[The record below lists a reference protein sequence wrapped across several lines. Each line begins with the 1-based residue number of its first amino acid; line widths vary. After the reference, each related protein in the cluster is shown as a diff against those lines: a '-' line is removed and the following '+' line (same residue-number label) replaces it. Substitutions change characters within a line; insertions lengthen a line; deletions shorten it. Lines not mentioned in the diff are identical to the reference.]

1 MKRSRAGGLSWP
13 QIGLIALCSVLALVL
28 LAMIF
33 ATAYANHFLSQINYI
48 PLDTTLS
55 SEVIESIEQ
64 ELTETI
70 PPEYTGEV
78 VNPTDVT
85 SPTEGETTSTIIQH
99 KDLVN
104 FLLVGQDRRP
114 GQGRQRSDTMIVV
127 TINKRDHTI
136 TLTSFMRDL
145 YVDIPGYKYN
155 KMNAAYARGGFGM
168 LCETL
173 LTNFGI
179 TIDGCVEVDFDGFAA
194 IVDLVGGVAI
204 ELTAAEAR
212 DINKSYGV
220 NLKEGLNY
228 LDGGLALAYARNR
241 NIGNDFGRTERQRKV
256 LISIFEA
263 SKDLSLTEMQNLLN
277 SALPMI
283 STTMTPREIT
293 NYLVELFPYLAGASI
308 QSLRIPANGTY
319 TDVMISGIGASLLPD
334 LEKNR
339 ELLRDTLLP
348 NS

>member
-1 MKRSRAGGLSWP
+1 MRRSRAGGLSWP

-28 LAMIF
+28 LVMIF

-55 SEVIESIEQ
+55 SEAIESIEQ

-70 PPEYTGEV
+70 DPTYTGPV
-78 VNPTDVT
+78 INPTDVT
-85 SPTEGETTSTIIQH
+85 LPADDTPTTIIQH
-99 KDLVN
+99 RDLVN

-127 TINKRDHTI
+127 TVNKRDRTI
-136 TLTSFMRDL
+136 TLTSFMRDM
-145 YVDIPGYKYN
+145 YVDIPGYMYN

-173 LTNFGI
+173 LTNFGV
-179 TIDGCVEVDFDGFAA
+179 TIDGCIEVDFDGFSS
-194 IVDLVGGVAI
+194 IVDMVGGVDI
-204 ELTAAEAR
+204 ELTAAEAK
-212 DINKSYGV
+212 DLNISYGW
-220 NLKEGLNY
+220 NLKEGMNH
-228 LDGGLALAYARNR
+228 LDGGQALGYARNR

-256 LISIFEA
+256 LISIFNA
-263 SKDLSLTEMQNLLN
+263 SKNLSLSEMESLLN
-277 SALPMI
+277 GMLPLF
-283 STTMTPREIT
+283 STTMTSREIT
-293 NYLVELFPYLAGASI
+293 TYLRELFPIISGATI

-319 TDVMISGIGASLLPD
+319 TDVSIAGIGASLVPD

-339 ELLRDTLLP
+339 ELLLEALLP
-348 NS
+348 K